1 MRFERELVFVK
12 TDLGSKEE
20 VVEFLGRQLVQAG
33 AVDPG
38 YVEAMHVRERDFGT
52 YITEGIAIPHG
63 TEKSRDMVKRA
74 ALAVVKVPQGIEW
87 LPGKMVYLAFG
98 IAGNNDDHVALL
110 GCLATFLMDDV
121 QKEKLLAADT
131 ADVLFTYL
139 DENHC
144 E

>member
-1 MRFERELVFVK
+1 MRFERDLVYVK
-12 TDLGSKEE
+12 TDIGSKEE
-20 VVEFLGRQLVQAG
+20 VVEFLGRQLAQAG
-33 AVDPG
+33 AVELG
-38 YVEAMHVRERDFGT
+38 YVEAMHMRERDFGT

-74 ALAVVKVPQGIEW
+74 AVAVVKIPQGIEW

-110 GCLATFLMDDV
+110 GWLATFLMDPV
-121 QKEKLLAADT
+121 QKEKLLSADT
-131 ADVLFTYL
+131 ADVLFSYL
-139 DENHC
+139 DEENY